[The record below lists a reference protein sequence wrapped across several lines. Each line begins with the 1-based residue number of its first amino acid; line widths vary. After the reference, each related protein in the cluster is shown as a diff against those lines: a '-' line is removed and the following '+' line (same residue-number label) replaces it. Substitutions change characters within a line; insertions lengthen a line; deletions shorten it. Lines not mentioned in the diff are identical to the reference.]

1 MIYLLYLLNGFLA
14 LLWLLVDHALLALLL
29 PPLAW
34 LGFTAPVEQR
44 PWTLAAGGL
53 AFLAAACAPAPVPVL
68 TLVMA
73 MAGILATRA
82 EQFNLAAVRWNT
94 VRGLALYGLAGL
106 GFQAYQGL
114 MSASSSTSPLLAQG
128 QLYFSAIA
136 AFGMYLIPLGFLA
149 LLAQSLWAHPPVP
162 GKPAELTNA
171 IRSRG
176 RGN

>member
-14 LLWLLVDHALLALLL
+14 VLWLLVDHALLALLL
-29 PPLAW
+29 LPLVS
-34 LGFTAPVEQR
+34 LGYTAPEEQR
-44 PWTLAAGGL
+44 PWTLAAAGL
-53 AFLAAACAPAPVPVL
+53 SFLAAACAPAPVPVL
-68 TLVMA
+68 TFVMA
-73 MAGILATRA
+73 VAGILAARV
-82 EQFNLAAVRWNT
+82 EQFNVAAVRWNT

-114 MSASSSTSPLLAQG
+114 LEVSSTGSPLLAQG

-162 GKPAELTNA
+162 GKPADLINA

-176 RGN
+176 KGN